1 MKKVDID
8 MNCFEVFVY
17 DEDWNIVDTSYCY
30 SYKNFAEKKAEELL
44 EAKKY
49 AHVIIRESHDYVVN
63 F

>member
-1 MKKVDID
+1 
-8 MNCFEVFVY
+8 MNCYEVLVY

-30 SYKNFAEKKAEELL
+30 SYKHFAEKKAEELL

-49 AHVIIRESHDYVVN
+49 AHVIIRESHDYEVN

>member
-8 MNCFEVFVY
+8 MSCFEVLAY
-17 DEDWNIVDTSYCY
+17 DKDWSIVDTSYCY
-30 SYKNFAEKKAEELL
+30 YYKNFAEKKAEELL

-49 AHVIIRESHDYVVN
+49 AHVIIRESHDYEVK